1 MGSSSRARTETSQNT
16 QNEST
21 NVNLQ
26 DVSGTAVGSVGGS
39 VTINASDHGAIDA
52 AREIGVESLD
62 AVRDVSGDAFSFGEK
77 AVDANLKSVDSALD
91 FGSGA
96 VSAVRDASDRAL
108 DFGDSALDFGA
119 KALESQA
126 ATQKQTTSTLS
137 DAIERAAAASRSDSS
152 QSLDKITKAGMIL
165 GVVIVIGVVLVYAFK
180 K

>member
-39 VTINASDHGAIDA
+39 VTINASDHGAIA
-52 AREIGVESLD
+52 AAQEIGVESLD
-62 AVRDVSGDAFSFGEK
+62 TVGDVASDAFSFGEK
-77 AVDANLKSVDSALD
+77 AVDSNIKAVDSALD

-96 VSAVRDASDRAL
+96 VSAVRDANDRAL
-108 DFGDSALDFGA
+108 DFGDSALTFGT
-119 KALESQA
+119 KALETQA

-137 DAIERAAAASRSDSS
+137 DAIERAAAASRTDSS
-152 QSLDKITKAGMIL
+152 QSLDKITKIG
-165 GVVIVIGVVLVYAFK
+165 GVVVVVVVLAVAAVFIFK